1 MEGFEVLP
9 TILSIVVVLA
19 VLGATLFMLRWAT
32 GTRGSGS
39 GRRKTGQLI
48 DVVERQSVGRNCSL
62 VVIRYN
68 NTERLLGVT
77 ETSITALGEGV
88 IDLRETASDEAPQRP
103 RVRASSALESLRA
116 KTVRH

>member
-19 VLGATLFMLRWAT
+19 VLGATLLLLRWAT
-32 GTRGSGS
+32 GARVSG
-39 GRRKTGQLI
+39 GRRGRADPLI
-48 DVVERQSVGRNCSL
+48 EVVERQSIGRNSSL

-68 NTERLLGVT
+68 STERLLGVT
-77 ETSITALGEGV
+77 ETSITALGEGT
-88 IDLRETASDEAPQRP
+88 IDLRDVEPEDVQPRARIRP
-103 RVRASSALESLRA
+103 SSALESLRA